1 MPIVKYGKKK
11 EPTVT
16 AKQTDK
22 PKPDSKVLNKLKGMT
37 KKKG

>member
-11 EPTVT
+11 EAPVKKTDT
-16 AKQTDK
+16 A
-22 PKPDSKVLNKLKGMT
+22 KPDSKVLNKLKGMT